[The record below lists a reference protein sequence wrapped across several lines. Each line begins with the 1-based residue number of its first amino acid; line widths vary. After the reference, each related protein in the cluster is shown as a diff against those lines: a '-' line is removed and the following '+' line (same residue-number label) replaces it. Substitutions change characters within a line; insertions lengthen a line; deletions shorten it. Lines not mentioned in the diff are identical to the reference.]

1 MKTLLS
7 LALAT
12 TLLLSLAACSSSSSS
27 DTSSTTTTTTTTTTT
42 EAATTETADTAT
54 EEAATSSTPSYEL
67 KISTTQTDTS
77 MIYAGMQAT
86 ADRIMEET
94 NGDVKVTIYPASS
107 LGSEEDMIDQAM
119 AGMGIAVL
127 TDAGRMSNYVYD
139 MGIFNMAYLVDTYQ
153 DGLAIM
159 ETATFQNWESE
170 LVDQGIRIL
179 TFNFT
184 DGARSFMSNKAAETP
199 ADLNGLLT
207 RTPGADPYNASISA
221 MGATPYNVGW
231 SEVYNGIQT
240 KAMDACEVQYTS
252 AVSSNIYE
260 VCEYVT
266 KTEHIYLF
274 NCMIV
279 GEAWF
284 STLPADY
291 QEIVLTAFDECAY
304 ENALDIVAAQEVME
318 ATLVENGM
326 TIIEVDKDVF
336 KEAVVS
342 AYDSLGWSE
351 LRAQLY
357 AEAGLY
363 Q

>member
-1 MKTLLS
+1 MKKLLS

-12 TLLLSLAACSSSSSS
+12 TMLLSLAACSSSSSS
-27 DTSSTTTTTTTTTTT
+27 DTSSTTTTTTT
-42 EAATTETADTAT
+42 EAAATESTDTAAA
-54 EEAATSSTPSYEL
+54 EESTATATPTYEL

-77 MIYAGMQAT
+77 MIYEGMQAT

-107 LGSEEDMIDQAM
+107 LGSEEDMIDQAL

-159 ETATFQNWESE
+159 ETATFQDWEAQ
-170 LVDQGIRIL
+170 LIDQGVRIV
-179 TFNFT
+179 TFNFY

-266 KTEHIYLF
+266 KTEHINLF

-291 QEIVLTAFDECAY
+291 QEIVLAAFDECAY
-304 ENALDIVAAQEVME
+304 ENALEIVDAQAVME
-318 ATLVENGM
+318 QTLVDNGM
-326 TIIEVDKDVF
+326 TIIEVDKDLF
-336 KEAVVS
+336 KDAVVS